1 MPTPHGGTI
10 ADGTYLMTSATYYG
24 MNCPQPEQDRNEWLV
39 CGTTWQTVQESTATG
54 APKDNWFDLNVTATG
69 TTLQLQG
76 VCGFTQSISFP
87 YDATPT
93 TLTLYVGGS
102 TTPGEGRVDVYTR
115 Q

>member
-1 MPTPHGGTI
+1 MPTPKGGTI
-10 ADGTYLMTSATYYG
+10 ADGTYVMTAATYYG
-24 MNCPQPEQDRNEWLV
+24 STCPAPEQDRNKWLV
-39 CGTTWQTVQESTATG
+39 CGTTWQTVQENNTNGTTT
-54 APKDNWFDLNVTATG
+54 DHWYDLNVTSSG
-69 TTLQLQG
+69 TMVQLQG

>member
-1 MPTPHGGTI
+1 
-10 ADGTYLMTSATYYG
+10 MTAATYYG
-24 MNCPQPEQDRNEWLV
+24 SACPQPEQDRNKWLV
-39 CGTTWQTVQESTATG
+39 CGTTWQTVQENNTNGT
-54 APKDNWFDLNVTATG
+54 PTDHWFDLNVTISG